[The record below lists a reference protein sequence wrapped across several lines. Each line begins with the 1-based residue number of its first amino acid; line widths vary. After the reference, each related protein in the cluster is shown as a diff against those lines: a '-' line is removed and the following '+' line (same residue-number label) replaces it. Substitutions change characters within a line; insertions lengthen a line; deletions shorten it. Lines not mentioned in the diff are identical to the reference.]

1 MAWSL
6 QTADVLEQVALR
18 VNKDLAFCRQNK
30 TMT

>member
-18 VNKDLAFCRQNK
+18 VNNDLAFCSEKKQ
-30 TMT
+30 